1 MSLTVLL
8 HVAQI
13 VLYPPLDAA
22 SQRSVRQSQPPAD
35 ALQLARQ
42 SQPPSAIEPALLPP
56 LATTAA
62 AVRGGGGGERLM
74 IVTATQPG
82 PCTTRRG
89 DHVLSLALKN
99 KWQFATMHG
108 HGMWLSSELLS
119 PWDLAGQWNKVAVLA
134 ALMQPASEARGG
146 ASWLLWADDDVL
158 FSDMSFRFPLD
169 QYEAQEAWLVLWGDE
184 RMTYELGDSEGV
196 NTGTMLL
203 RVCDW
208 SRALLEAMTR
218 LASSSLRPVLTN
230 HDQGGLV
237 HLLHTAPERWRR
249 HTRLERDYTM
259 NGHWPSYTGAF
270 TLGAATL
277 RSPVWGSSALPVIV
291 HYSGCQMCR
300 GHSFNGTWTD
310 RGVAECV
317 AAFTA
322 NYIFADDQSL
332 RRLGLRHT
340 RLGMPG
346 VRPAEGSPLFARHA
360 KLTRCMPRFLV
371 VGTQK
376 GGTSTLHYVL
386 RSGWHPRVALNKG
399 EKEVHHFSLDDNHAM
414 GPARYQARWDGEG
427 AELGTCPGREDE
439 VRGEVSATYLDYP
452 RAAERAFALLPYA
465 KVVLLL
471 REPAARLVSSFN
483 MRWQVEVCGKLTWT
497 RRDCFKGLSS
507 REQVKEHA
515 VGPFQLAAAL
525 KVWGRCQTPGGDGL
539 DASCLG
545 ADFVDKLANR
555 TRRERREIDVCLAAL
570 QVDAPPLSLGRCL
583 GLPILSQRKLYKR
596 MEDGAYVYRSM
607 YVEHV
612 AVWLS
617 YFPPEQLLVLP
628 SEPLFERATVEAQ
641 MSRLA
646 AFLGLDYGETNK
658 EVLFSASPASVTGAP
673 HENGREYVATPPPEM
688 LADLRAWLCPHN
700 ARLAGL
706 LLANGLLPSASGLSA
721 DLPWAAAPPGG
732 PTIGCEPAPAG
743 AAAPSTP
750 SPPVITAQPPLPT
763 ATNAETRHAR
773 DEGHKRRRAKGRPKR
788 MNGG

>member
-1 MSLTVLL
+1 MTMCGARRSLCGLMSLTVLL

-452 RAAERAFALLPYA
+452 RAAERASTRISLGLSRGIALHRGRCEQARVCAAPLRQGRAAAARACGAPRLLLQHAVAGRGLRQADLDPARLLQGALLARAGQGACRGPFPA
-465 KVVLLL
+465 RRRPQSVGALPNAGRRRPRRVVP
-471 REPAARLVSSFN
+471 RRRFRRQACQSHAARAA
-483 MRWQVEVCGKLTWT
+483 RD
-497 RRDCFKGLSS
+497 RRVPRSAPS
-507 REQVKEHA
+507 RR
-515 VGPFQLAAAL
+515 AAAL
-525 KVWGRCQTPGGDGL
+525 AGPLPRAADPLAAQAVQADGGRRVRL
-539 DASCLG
+539 S
-545 ADFVDKLANR
+545 
-555 TRRERREIDVCLAAL
+555 IDV
-570 QVDAPPLSLGRCL
+570 R
-583 GLPILSQRKLYKR
+583 
-596 MEDGAYVYRSM
+596 
-607 YVEHV
+607 
-612 AVWLS
+612 
-617 YFPPEQLLVLP
+617 
-628 SEPLFERATVEAQ
+628 
-641 MSRLA
+641 
-646 AFLGLDYGETNK
+646 
-658 EVLFSASPASVTGAP
+658 
-673 HENGREYVATPPPEM
+673 
-688 LADLRAWLCPHN
+688 
-700 ARLAGL
+700 
-706 LLANGLLPSASGLSA
+706 
-721 DLPWAAAPPGG
+721 
-732 PTIGCEPAPAG
+732 
-743 AAAPSTP
+743 
-750 SPPVITAQPPLPT
+750 
-763 ATNAETRHAR
+763 
-773 DEGHKRRRAKGRPKR
+773 
-788 MNGG
+788 